1 MPAKAP
7 VADPQPITD
16 DTIPAPAV
24 ESAIVVD
31 AETTALSRWEALASD
46 IAYAST
52 EADGKVFDYQDKW
65 DNKQARSWVAQ
76 LRKLKGRIE
85 RCRKDAKSVHL
96 ERGRAVDETA
106 RTLEAAVQGLIE
118 PHERE
123 IKALEAIEQARI
135 DSHKAVLERIAA
147 LPLGI
152 TTAAEAEA
160 RLAELEAIDTT
171 GMEEFAAAAAARQ
184 AEASEQLQGLRDTL
198 RQQEAERAELEALR
212 AEKVA
217 RDEAERLEQ
226 VRQQA
231 ITEDRARQ
239 DAERQAAAA
248 EAARREA
255 DALAAAEAA
264 AEIARRA
271 QEATERRAAELE
283 AQVAAAAVQ
292 ERALHAEARRQAEA
306 QRLQE
311 LDRQEAREA
320 TIDALRRELAAAI
333 ALMKLGDL
341 PDAIIDGTLHQAI
354 SIDWR
359 LV

>member
-1 MPAKAP
+1 MPTKTP

-16 DTIPAPAV
+16 DTTPAPAT

-46 IAYAST
+46 IAYASA

-135 DSHKAVLERIAA
+135 DAHRAVLDRIAA

-160 RLAELEAIDTT
+160 RLAELESIDTT
-171 GMEEFAAAAAARQ
+171 GLEEFATAAAVRQ
-184 AEASEQLQGLRDTL
+184 ADASEQLQTLRDTL
-198 RQQEAERAELEALR
+198 QQQEAERAELEALR
-212 AEKVA
+212 AEKAA

-231 ITEDRARQ
+231 IAEDRARQ

-264 AEIARRA
+264 RRA
-271 QEATERRAAELE
+271 QQDAERRAAELE
-283 AQVAAAAVQ
+283 AQAAEAAAQ
-292 ERALHAEARRQAEA
+292 EQARQAEA
-306 QRLQE
+306 QRQFEARRLQE
-311 LDRQEAREA
+311 LDQQEAREA
-320 TIDALRRELAAAI
+320 TVDALRRELAAAI
-333 ALMKLGDL
+333 ALMELGDL

>member
-1 MPAKAP
+1 MPTKAP

-147 LPLGI
+147 LPQDV

-217 RDEAERLEQ
+217 RDEAERVEQ

-231 ITEDRARQ
+231 IAEDRARQ

-264 AEIARRA
+264 RRA
-271 QEATERRAAELE
+271 QQDAERRAAELE

-311 LDRQEAREA
+311 LDRLEAREA
-320 TIDALRRELAAAI
+320 TIDALRRELAASI